1 MRIGNR
7 MSLKNSTLVKALGV
21 LAGIAVLALAVAWLS
36 GVFREK
42 VEPGRVEAEGEPLG
56 DRPTDIVHEI
66 VETEMAEVTG
76 TLRATRRTQVSS
88 NILATILE
96 ITVGAGDAVETGDVL
111 VRLDDRDLKARLEQA
126 RQAVVAAEADLQ
138 QTRADYERFK
148 GLAEDDVVSQQE
160 FGQKEAAY
168 KVARARVDQARES
181 VREAETLLSYSVIR
195 APTGGVV
202 VDKLAEA
209 GDTATPGR
217 PLLIFYDPS
226 AFRLEAA
233 VPEGLASKIS
243 VGDSLDVRLEVL
255 EMTLEGEVE
264 EIVPQAEI
272 ASRSVL
278 VKVRVPREEGMVEG
292 MFGRLLIPSRELVRY
307 CAPESAVREVGQLKF
322 LDVVAEDNAVERR
335 QVTLGDHRE
344 YGRVEVLSGVEP
356 GERVVLHGPAPPPFP
371 VEGVTLKRSDLP

>member
-1 MRIGNR
+1 
-7 MSLKNSTLVKALGV
+7 MSLANSTLAKAFGA
-21 LAGIAVLALAVAWLS
+21 LAGLAVLAVGVAYLS

-42 VEPGRVEAEGEPLG
+42 VEPGRVEADEERLG

-66 VETEMAEVTG
+66 IETEMAEVTG
-76 TLRATRRTQVSS
+76 TLRATRRTQISS

-96 ITVGAGDAVETGDVL
+96 ITVSSGDEVEAGEVL

-148 GLAEDDVVSQQE
+148 GLAEDNVVSQQE

-168 KVARARVDQARES
+168 KVAQAQVDQAREA

-195 APTGGVV
+195 APTEGVV

-217 PLLIFYDPS
+217 PLLNLYDPS

-233 VPEGLASKIS
+233 VPEGLASKIAL
-243 VGDSLDVRLEVL
+243 GDSLDVKLDVL
-255 EMTLEGEVE
+255 ETTLTGNVE
-264 EIVPQAEI
+264 EIVPQAET

-278 VKVRVPREEGMVEG
+278 VKVRVPKEPGMVEG
-292 MFGRLLIPSRELVRY
+292 MFGRLLIPSRERVRY
-307 CAPESAVREVGQLKF
+307 CAPESAIREVGQLKF
-322 LDVVAEDNAVERR
+322 LDVVVEDDTIERR
-335 QVTLGDHRE
+335 QVTIGDHRE

-356 GERVVLHGPAPPPFP
+356 GERVVLHGAPPPPFP
-371 VEGVTLKRSDLP
+371 VEGITLKRSELP